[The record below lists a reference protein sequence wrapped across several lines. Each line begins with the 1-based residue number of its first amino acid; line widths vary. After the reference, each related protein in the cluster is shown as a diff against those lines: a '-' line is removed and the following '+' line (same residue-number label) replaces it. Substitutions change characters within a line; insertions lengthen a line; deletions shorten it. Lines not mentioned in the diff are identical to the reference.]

1 MTKGNSTKE
10 QILATS
16 LELFSRNGFAGTSVR
31 QIARGVGIRES
42 AIYNHFRSKDEIFSE
57 ISKSFKNTTIG
68 ANILSDDLLEQL
80 ENPYEFLND
89 FSEKLINHWNSK
101 NERRFIRLLLME
113 QYSESSQKIMTLNE
127 YMNEARS
134 MWRMIFDEL
143 IKHELIKKGN
153 SQILAN
159 EFITPLY
166 MIRIEYMAVELSH
179 GLNEVL
185 EMASSHVNF
194 FYGSVKIS

>member
-166 MIRIEYMAVELSH
+166 MIRIEYMAGELSH

-185 EMASSHVNF
+185 EMARRHINF